1 MSRTQ
6 SPGATHGAHAPGK
19 VGEVMMAVAMS
30 VGRGAA
36 ARALAEI
43 AGLTAEDR
51 LVDVGCGP
59 GAAVREAARR
69 GAAATGIDPS
79 AVSLVL
85 ARRIAAR
92 ANQGSG
98 SVLFRQGRAE
108 ALPLPDASATV
119 VWSLSSVHHWQNP
132 AAGFAEIYR
141 VLAPGGRLVIAER
154 LVRPGGRGPAAHGLS
169 RDRADE
175 FARELAAIGFAGA
188 GTRLTRVRRTTM
200 ILIEARRPVS
210 PDPDQP

>member
-1 MSRTQ
+1 
-6 SPGATHGAHAPGK
+6 
-19 VGEVMMAVAMS
+19 MALAMS

-43 AGLTAEDR
+43 ADLANGDR

-79 AVSLVL
+79 AISLAL

-92 ANQGSG
+92 TNPGSG
-98 SVLFRQGRAE
+98 SISFRQGRAE
-108 ALPLPDASATV
+108 ALPLPDAGATV
-119 VWSLSSVHHWQNP
+119 VWSLSSVHHWQDP
-132 AAGFAEIYR
+132 AVGFAEIYR

-154 LVRPGGRGPAAHGLS
+154 LVRPGGRGRSAHGLS

-188 GTRLTRVRRTTM
+188 ATRLTRVRRSTM

-210 PDPDQP
+210 ADPDQP

>member
-1 MSRTQ
+1 
-6 SPGATHGAHAPGK
+6 
-19 VGEVMMAVAMS
+19 
-30 VGRGAA
+30 
-36 ARALAEI
+36 
-43 AGLTAEDR
+43 
-51 LVDVGCGP
+51 
-59 GAAVREAARR
+59 R

-79 AVSLVL
+79 VVSLAL

-98 SVLFRQGRAE
+98 SVSFRQGRAE

-119 VWSLSSVHHWQNP
+119 VWSLSSVHHWQDP
-132 AAGFAEIYR
+132 VAGVAEIYR

-188 GTRLTRVRRTTM
+188 ATRLTRVRRSTM
-200 ILIEARRPVS
+200 ILVEARRP
-210 PDPDQP
+210 D